1 MLAKTPIVAL
11 VASMASAISIEAA
24 QLPVDAIALM
34 FDNPD
39 CSGTDYFKWTLHEG
53 QDIVEADNHDLDAV
67 GAGWHDRGEAIIQRR
82 GYPEERIPSRLRSPL
97 RSEVAAPGP
106 PWERH
111 SLPQPLHFDMLATI
125 TERGVE
131 PPESSVMA
139 VLNSPVGE
147 LLT

>member
-67 GAGWHDRGEAIIQRR
+67 GAGWHDRGEAIMVPAGFSLMLVRDILLENNHAYTFAGQEDEEGQMVCQQLSWYWRDQVSASFFIR
-82 GYPEERIPSRLRSPL
+82 GTDS
-97 RSEVAAPGP
+97 VG
-106 PWERH
+106 H
-111 SLPQPLHFDMLATI
+111 ST
-125 TERGVE
+125 
-131 PPESSVMA
+131 
-139 VLNSPVGE
+139 VGRYD
-147 LLT
+147 